1 LPSKPY
7 AKNVLLIGGSGFV
20 GRLLGAHLHAAGY
33 SVRVLSRAAQLSL
46 PYPAQVY
53 RWQADTTL
61 PATALTDVD
70 VVVNLAGASVAKGRW
85 TQRRKAELIASRVQ
99 TTQAMVMALRQLSHQ
114 PVVIQAAACGYY
126 GARGAAE
133 LVEDSDGGAG
143 FLASTAQQWEDSLS
157 GAGLENRYVI
167 LRLGLVL
174 GEGGGAL
181 RVLRKIYRGGGG
193 AVLGSGKQYVS
204 WVHSDDVCGYV
215 CHVLRNRS
223 CRGVYNLTAPTAITY
238 EALHRALLRRFRP
251 VLASPVRIPAQV
263 LHLLLGE
270 KATLVTASQRVV
282 PQRTLATGYH
292 FKFTEIDAALQ
303 SIRRF

>member
-1 LPSKPY
+1 MSSNTC
-7 AKNVLLIGGSGFV
+7 AKKVLLIGGSGFV
-20 GRLLGAHLHAAGY
+20 GRLLGAHLHAAGWG
-33 SVRVLSRAAQLSL
+33 VRVLSRAAQLSL

-53 RWQADTTL
+53 RWQLDGTL
-61 PATALTDVD
+61 PAAALTDVD
-70 VVVNLAGASVAKGRW
+70 VVINLAGASVAKGRW

-99 TTQAMVMALRQLSHQ
+99 TTRAMVKALQRLSSQ
-114 PVVIQAAACGYY
+114 PVVIQAAASGYY

-133 LVEDSDGGAG
+133 LVEDSDGGTG

-157 GAGLENRYVI
+157 GARLENRGVI
-167 LRLGLVL
+167 LRLGMVL

-181 RVLRKIYRGGGG
+181 RMLRKIYRGGGG

-204 WVHSDDVCGYV
+204 WVHSDDVCGFV
-215 CHVLRNRS
+215 CHVLRDSS
-223 CRGVYNLTAPTAITY
+223 CRGVYNLTVPQAITY
-238 EALHRALLRRFRP
+238 EALHRALQRRFRP
-251 VLASPVRIPAQV
+251 VLASPVRIPAWA

-282 PQRTLATGYH
+282 PQRTLATGYS

-303 SIRRF
+303 SIRCF